1 LATIYPES
9 DNLCRSHA
17 EKKILNC
24 LKSFS
29 DKFHIIQN
37 LPWVSTYV
45 MDLTKHFS
53 PEGEADFV
61 IFHEEYGILILEVKG
76 GNISYNKHAYFT
88 NGNKL
93 KEDPHIQSKKSAHY
107 LRDFLKNLSN
117 EILIGYAV
125 TFPDSKKPPY
135 EDFRKEITFDID
147 DLENLEIK
155 ILKAFEFWKNKYI
168 KKNIYI
174 SNIKKNINLLL
185 EKLIPESLIDP
196 LNHKI
201 EFDNK
206 NWLRLSEKQTDILT
220 KILKSKRFFVSGR
233 AGTGKTIIAIILARL
248 LQEKKEKVLFLT
260 FNVELSQIIDEELKD
275 NEYVTPLRF
284 HQYLREFASFV
295 GKNDSISCE
304 KEILEYLIK
313 INQNEYDV
321 LIIDETQSFA
331 AIWLN
336 LLSEHFKNKKIF
348 IFSDEL
354 QSFAN
359 EGNITNLQMSKIF
372 HFDDEVTLSVNYRSP
387 FKVYKRLLEIFDSS
401 IQQTTPRT
409 LDNLD
414 LKEMI
419 TNNPRKSV
427 EDNINDLLNKGIKK
441 EDIVILIPSSEGR
454 NIESYKYNDIKVQTV
469 KKYRGMEKPIVIFI
483 LASVNEKDFN
493 ELYVAYSRSTT
504 QTIVIIPEILLS
516 FGKTNFEQI
525 LLESDLTDNKIKE
538 NIDTSADRFYDQ
550 LVSNYETINFLDNS
564 LYYSSKYFF
573 LNTKTETFINVLLGE
588 YFKRKNLAYIKMSS
602 RDLKSGILYS
612 NILLKEEFNYSKRLD
627 FDYCGNCNT
636 ETYKYYDFCLNCN
649 SKYLNDVVPNELVE
663 LKILNNYKNYSE
675 KERYSIDL
683 SLRIIGRY
691 YYTFLFKNLTKD
703 VIDLLNDQREFTYLG
718 AIIDL
723 LILIYKD
730 FKNKNTITIEE
741 IRNLKTIL
749 FELED
754 KKEINLR
761 SGILINMFIRKNI
774 LKKDNKGNKGTY
786 SFNRKD
792 IFIK

>member
-1 LATIYPES
+1 MATIYPES

-774 LKKDNKGNKGTY
+774 LKKDNKGTY

>member
-1 LATIYPES
+1 MATIYPES

-155 ILKAFEFWKNKYI
+155 SLKAFEFWKNKDI

-774 LKKDNKGNKGTY
+774 LKKDNKGTY